1 MNVLN
6 SLSVFALNDIGVK
19 GIIASFESSK
29 RGVEEL
35 YNPVPVGHITYGY
48 LPLMRMRACP
58 NKHQENCKNCKGVST
73 IKDRMNV
80 EFTLIC
86 NNKKFTTLLNSV
98 PLCVFDENI
107 KSDFNLLYFTVESP
121 ERVKE
126 IFELSQNNSAPNFT
140 RTKGLYFKNLK

>member
-1 MNVLN
+1 
-6 SLSVFALNDIGVK
+6 
-19 GIIASFESSK
+19 
-29 RGVEEL
+29 
-35 YNPVPVGHITYGY
+35 
-48 LPLMRMRACP
+48 
-58 NKHQENCKNCKGVST
+58 
-73 IKDRMNV
+73 MNV

-98 PLCVFDENI
+98 PLCAFDENI